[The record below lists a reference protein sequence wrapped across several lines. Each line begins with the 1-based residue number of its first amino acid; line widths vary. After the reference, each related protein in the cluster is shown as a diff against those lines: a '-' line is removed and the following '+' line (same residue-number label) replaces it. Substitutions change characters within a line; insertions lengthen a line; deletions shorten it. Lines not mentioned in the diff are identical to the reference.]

1 MSELMQDV
9 LMTFGIIYV
18 VFILVAL
25 GGLAGSVLLS
35 WIRWVWRWFG

>member
-9 LMTFGIIYV
+9 LMTFG
-18 VFILVAL
+18 ILVAL